1 MTEIKSEILKS
12 DESNFGELKS
22 YTTDN
27 RVVHKAKDQD
37 IIQKNRKRA

>member
-27 RVVHKAKDQD
+27 RVVHKYNQLHQID
-37 IIQKNRKRA
+37 